1 VASSI
6 LKDRCDGLLDD
17 ARPGRT
23 RTIDDDR
30 VATVIE
36 RTLRTQAGSIRCIRM
51 RNRDIVELFEKVPPY
66 APVEIRARLG
76 LTLSVIRAS
85 HPRT

>member
-1 VASSI
+1 
-6 LKDRCDGLLDD
+6 
-17 ARPGRT
+17 
-23 RTIDDDR
+23 
-30 VATVIE
+30 
-36 RTLRTQAGSIRCIRM
+36 LRTQTGSIRCIRM

-66 APVEIRARLG
+66 APVEIRAWLG